1 MANLEEE
8 SARLR
13 LLRDRLYAGLAA
25 FGPVSPTVSVEG
37 GAVRIFLPN
46 IVHVLVD
53 GLESETMILRLDMAG
68 IGVSGGSACSSH
80 SLEPSH
86 VLKAMGVSGDPRVR
100 RSAHLDGALHR
111 RFRRRG
117 ASVGHAGACSIGE
130 SGRFAP
136 CAGRGT
142 AQGEEGMIGGSG
154 SAPAYSARRMLGASP
169 GAHPR
174 DGVFHGADQHPL
186 SFSILRA
193 RSRGEVIDYVREADR
208 AGLATLAFTE
218 HYPLTPAFDPDE
230 YLRRASAEHARLHRG
245 GEARP

>member
-37 GAVRIFLPN
+37 GSADFLPN

-86 VLKAMGVSGDPRVR
+86 VLKAMGVSGDR
-100 RSAHLDGALHR
+100 AYGALR
-111 RFRRRG
+111 
-117 ASVGHAGACSIGE
+117 I
-130 SGRFAP
+130 
-136 CAGRGT
+136 
-142 AQGEEGMIGGSG
+142 
-154 SAPAYSARRMLGASP
+154 
-169 GAHPR
+169 
-174 DGVFHGADQHPL
+174 
-186 SFSILRA
+186 
-193 RSRGEVIDYVREADR
+193 
-208 AGLATLAFTE
+208 
-218 HYPLTPAFDPDE
+218 
-230 YLRRASAEHARLHRG
+230 
-245 GEARP
+245 